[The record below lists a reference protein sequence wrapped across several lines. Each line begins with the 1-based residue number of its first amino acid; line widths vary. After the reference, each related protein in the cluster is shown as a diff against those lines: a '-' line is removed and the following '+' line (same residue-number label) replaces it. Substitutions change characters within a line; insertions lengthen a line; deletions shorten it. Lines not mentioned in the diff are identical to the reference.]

1 MAMTVGGA
9 EKEDGEP
16 IALDANKSYKVGIS
30 AYKSTEITTGTDE
43 DGGSVTNS
51 TKYYGPEKQSTPAYL
66 PEYEKVDFDISYRQY
81 PLEPDENGMY
91 THSVR

>member
-16 IALDANKSYKVGIS
+16 IALDANKSYKVGVS

-51 TKYYGPEKQSTPAYL
+51 AKYYGPEKQSTPAYL
-66 PEYEKVDFDISYRQY
+66 PEYEKVEFDISYRQY

>member
-16 IALDANKSYKVGIS
+16 IALDANKSYKVGVS

-43 DGGSVTNS
+43 DSGPVTNS
-51 TKYYGPEKQSTPAYL
+51 AKYYGPEKQSTPAYL
-66 PEYEKVDFDISYRQY
+66 PEYEKVDLLNRMVGGYGSQ
-81 PLEPDENGMY
+81 PLQ
-91 THSVR
+91 